1 MPACRAEPIP
11 SHRYCGQSGLAH
23 HLQVPLADQHV
34 RGAAYASSCPSRDHQ
49 PRGINPPHESVQL
62 IKRYNL
68 GAHDAAHLASAR
80 LNGIGNLVSF
90 DRGWRRV
97 EELDLWNNVIF
108 GDQPES

>member
-1 MPACRAEPIP
+1 
-11 SHRYCGQSGLAH
+11 
-23 HLQVPLADQHV
+23 
-34 RGAAYASSCPSRDHQ
+34 
-49 PRGINPPHESVQL
+49 VQL